1 MPGYNNSRTT
11 ACFPTFQH
19 SGIYFPPFAK
29 ANGPPFSP
37 ERETFRMLPLISFR
51 ILIFYAEEKVPHAT
65 VIPRL
70 RHTGFYFSPSDKSDG
85 PRDRRLGHEI
95 CAQTAGKINL

>member
-1 MPGYNNSRTT
+1 MLPLFPGSDIEES
-11 ACFPTFQH
+11 TFHQ
-19 SGIYFPPFAK
+19 PQA
-29 ANGPPFSP
+29 GPPLSP

-51 ILIFYAEEKVPHAT
+51 ILIFYAEGKVPHAT

-85 PRDRRLGHEI
+85 PRDRRLEQRQGIVIAVYRSIE
-95 CAQTAGKINL
+95 

>member
-1 MPGYNNSRTT
+1 
-11 ACFPTFQH
+11 
-19 SGIYFPPFAK
+19 
-29 ANGPPFSP
+29 
-37 ERETFRMLPLISFR
+37 MLPLIRFR

-95 CAQTAGKINL
+95 CVQTAGKINL